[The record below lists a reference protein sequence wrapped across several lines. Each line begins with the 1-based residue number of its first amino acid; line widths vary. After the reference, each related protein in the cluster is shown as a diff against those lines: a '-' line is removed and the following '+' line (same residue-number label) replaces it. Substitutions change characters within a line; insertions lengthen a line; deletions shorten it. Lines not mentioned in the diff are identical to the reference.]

1 MTMMTMT
8 TTATTTAG
16 LQREA
21 TVGSKQP
28 KTDAAE
34 STLSTGR
41 ARGTVQHV
49 YPERGFGF
57 IRCTEGVTGDVG
69 KDFFFHT
76 TGLEDVVTLNELL
89 PGTVVEFEPRV
100 VPRGKRAE
108 RVVLAR

>member
-1 MTMMTMT
+1 MMTMT

-34 STLSTGR
+34 STLSTGH
-41 ARGTVQHV
+41 ARGTVQHI

-57 IRCTEGVTGDVG
+57 IRCTEGAAGDVG

-76 TGLEDVVTLNELL
+76 TGLIDVELAELL
-89 PGTVVEFEPRV
+89 PGILVEFEPRQ

-108 RVVLAR
+108 RVSLAR